1 MADDI
6 LKGNL
11 VRLAALEQKEI
22 AEATLLWNRDSEY
35 QRLGMIEPANQHS
48 VKKISEWVEKDL
60 ENDPP
65 KRYEFAIRALE
76 LDRLIGVCSLG
87 GDLFPHGEA
96 FIGLGIGER
105 EQWNKGYGTDAMM
118 VILQYA
124 FQELNMRRVA
134 LSVSA
139 NNPRAIRSYEKAGFI
154 YEGRMRNYIQRDGK
168 RWDIV
173 FMGIL
178 HEEWQAR
185 TNLAGRH

>member
-11 VRLAALEQKEI
+11 VRLAAVEPKEI
-22 AEATLLWNRDSEY
+22 AEAMLLWNRDSEY
-35 QRLGMIEPANQHS
+35 QRLGMIEPANQYS

-65 KRYEFAIRALE
+65 KSYGFAIRALE
-76 LDRLIGVCSLG
+76 QDRLIGVCSLG
-87 GDLFPHGEA
+87 GDIFPHGEA

-105 EQWNKGYGTDAMM
+105 KQWNKGYGTDAML
-118 VILQYA
+118 VILRYA
-124 FQELNMRRVA
+124 FQELNMQRAA

-139 NNPRAIRSYEKAGFI
+139 NNPRAIHSYEKAGFI
-154 YEGRMRNYIQRDGK
+154 YEGRVRNYIQRDGK

-178 HEEWQAR
+178 REEWQAR
-185 TNLAGRH
+185 ANQGGPS